1 MDSIIRVMVKQTEG
15 ICFQFFFFLYRFKTQ
30 PNEQGRH
37 IEGKCKTM
45 SCTYVKVIL
54 IKPELTFFDLLHC
67 RTSLRI
73 NLLQKG
79 VFTDEEGHVCK
90 LIQNTLDSSQHT
102 KKRSKNRAIQ
112 VLDLLQ
118 LDRKHKASAFL
129 ITLLVQAWT

>member
-1 MDSIIRVMVKQTEG
+1 
-15 ICFQFFFFLYRFKTQ
+15 
-30 PNEQGRH
+30 
-37 IEGKCKTM
+37 M

-73 NLLQKG
+73 SLLQKG

-102 KKRSKNRAIQ
+102 KNRSKNRAI
-112 VLDLLQ
+112 
-118 LDRKHKASAFL
+118 
-129 ITLLVQAWT
+129 